1 MTLATDIATLEKDVV
16 KVEGWFLTGIEDF
29 AKVVPAIIAAFGA
42 AAGGLGLPAWVGQL
56 LSAVPGMV
64 SALEQAL
71 PASGNGVTKIT
82 ALLTGV
88 ESICTSLDGVAVVAA
103 DATFG
108 KIKGIVTEIASGAV
122 AAANA
127 LAPPAAS

>member
-42 AAGGLGLPAWVGQL
+42 AGGLGLPAWVGQL

-71 PASGNGVTKIT
+71 PASGNGVIKIT

-127 LAPPAAS
+127 LTPPAAS